1 MSKGATIPAA
11 AIEALYWLNTG
22 VVGIGD
28 LRHERPHKAV
38 LLLAV
43 FDALALGK
51 ARPDHVPWSRWLRDR
66 FAVYFELV
74 KARND
79 ECSPENPFF
88 YLRSDGFW
96 QPVAIREKS
105 ETPLSTTPVAR
116 DLDTGR
122 VFARFVEGWDVL
134 VADPLRRMAFRE
146 TIVARYFPSARP
158 KVTACF
164 VKPSVGNVA
173 TEPAVAEEA
182 EEILSGRSSA
192 FRRRVLEI
200 YDFQCVACGLRI
212 WMPERELSFVDAAH
226 LVPFAETRNDHPTN
240 GLALCKNHHWAL
252 DQRLIAPDA
261 DAIWR
266 VSRHIEPRRSR
277 GEEELARLAG
287 QPVLPPAER
296 AFAPDRDGLEWRFV
310 RLLN

>member
-1 MSKGATIPAA
+1 MNRSPMKPAA
-11 AIEALYWLNTG
+11 AVEALYRLNTG
-22 VVGIGD
+22 VVGTGD
-28 LRHERPHKAV
+28 SRHERPHKPA

-43 FDALALGK
+43 FDALASGK
-51 ARPDHVPWSRWLRDR
+51 ARPNHVQWSQWLRDR
-66 FAVYFELV
+66 FSVYFELV
-74 KARND
+74 KSHND

-88 YLRSDGFW
+88 YLRSEGFW
-96 QPVAIREKS
+96 QPV
-105 ETPLSTTPVAR
+105 TTTPQGDLPLSSTPVAR

-122 VFARFVEGWDVL
+122 VFARFVGGWDLL
-134 VADPLRRMAFRE
+134 VADPKHRMAFRE
-146 TIVARYFPSARP
+146 AIVSRYFPRARAE
-158 KVTACF
+158 VMARF
-164 VKPSVGNVA
+164 VEPLA
-173 TEPAVAEEA
+173 MDARMEPAVAEEP
-182 EEILSGRSSA
+182 EEILPGRSSA

-212 WMPERELSFVDAAH
+212 WMPEHELSFVDAAH
-226 LVPFAETRNDHPTN
+226 LVPFSQTRNDHPTN

-261 DAIWR
+261 DAVWR
-266 VSRHIEPRRSR
+266 VSRYIEPRRSR

-296 AFAPDRDGLEWRFV
+296 AFAPDRAGLEWRFA